1 MVLPP
6 GKDGCPEMR
15 EFERFGWRG
24 FRKCQ
29 HCLALCLTSAISIFD
44 KELENSPPLPPAE
57 MGGYM
62 EQLVA
67 GRRSCR
73 RYLDRNVGPQVIDRI
88 LNAMQSALTGGNP
101 SSVEYT

>member
-1 MVLPP
+1 M
-6 GKDGCPEMR
+6 GCPEMR

-29 HCLALCLTSAISIFD
+29 HCLALCSTSAISIFD

-73 RYLDRNVGPQVIDRI
+73 RYLDRI
-88 LNAMQSALTGGNP
+88 LNAMQSDLTGGNS